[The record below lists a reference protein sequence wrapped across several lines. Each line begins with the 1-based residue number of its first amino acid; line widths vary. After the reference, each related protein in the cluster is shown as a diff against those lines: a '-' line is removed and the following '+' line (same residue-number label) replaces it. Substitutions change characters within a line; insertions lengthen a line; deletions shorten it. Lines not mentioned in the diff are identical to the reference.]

1 MAREP
6 KEFPDG
12 PPNRMTNLVQRST
25 LVIQNTVRK
34 AFPVPKMTEESQAVL
49 DNRLQE
55 ALDNGQPNDI
65 KTALTQG
72 ANVNTR
78 GTKHGQ
84 TPLLFAISHDFDLQ
98 DMVKLILGNTNVDIN
113 ARDNTGNTALSYVV
127 QKIDEDL
134 VEILLDRGAQ
144 VDQDL
149 LHRLPESG
157 GTTLTIAKL
166 LIQAGA
172 RMDSRDE
179 TGTTPLLALCAKPMF
194 FGEKDTELAKLYLD
208 YGADPTARD
217 DSGQTALA
225 WAVRARYMPCSASAM
240 TAASNSQQGIIKL
253 LLEAGGTGLLNQ
265 QDGKGRTPLMRAVE
279 TGVAAIY
286 DPLEKGV
293 SCQCEIISLLLD
305 RGAVID
311 ARDQVGWTALWV
323 AVLTDSPRL
332 AVVKLLIERGGD
344 LGLRDNNGEAL
355 LSHAI
360 KKHGR
365 DDGPVIKL
373 LREHTVSQ
381 I

>member
-1 MAREP
+1 MALEP
-6 KEFPDG
+6 KEFQDE
-12 PPNRMTNLVQRST
+12 PPNQRTNLVQRST
-25 LVIQNTVRK
+25 RAFQKTVRK
-34 AFPVPKMTEESQAVL
+34 VFPVPKMTEESQAVL
-49 DNRLQE
+49 DNRLQQ
-55 ALDNGQPNDI
+55 ALDNGQPNEI
-65 KTALTQG
+65 KTALTQR

-78 GTKHGQ
+78 GTNHGK
-84 TPLLFAISHDFDLQ
+84 TALLFAISHDFDMQ

-113 ARDNTGNTALSYVV
+113 ARDNTGNTALSYAV
-127 QKIDEDL
+127 QKVDEDL
-134 VEILLDRGAQ
+134 VEKLLDRGAQ

-157 GTTLTIAKL
+157 GTTTTISRL

-179 TGTTPLLALCAKPMF
+179 TGKTPLLALCAKPMF
-194 FGEKDTELAKLYLD
+194 FGDKDMELAKLYLD

-217 DSGQTALA
+217 GSGQTALA
-225 WAVRARYMPCSASAM
+225 WAVRSRYMPCSPSAM
-240 TAASNSQQGIIKL
+240 TATSNSQQGIVKL
-253 LLEAGGTGLLNQ
+253 LLGAGGMGLLNQ

-293 SCQCEIISLLLD
+293 NCQCEIISLLLD

-311 ARDQVGWTALWV
+311 ARDQGGWTALWV
-323 AVLTDSPRL
+323 AVLTETPRL

-344 LGLRDNNGEAL
+344 LGVRDNNGEAL
-355 LSHAI
+355 LSRVI
-360 KKHGR
+360 EKHGR

-373 LREHTVSQ
+373 LREHSMSQ
-381 I
+381 A